1 MFCLH
6 AALLL
11 LPFATLRGA
20 ETSPLQITDRSIIF
34 KHTSTD
40 PKDAANTSGF
50 NQGPSINVLPDGRV
64 MAAWFSSPSEGAESQ
79 RIMQAFS
86 SDQGPTWSEATVL
99 QDFAG
104 KADFDPALFVAG
116 KETFLFFSAFN
127 PQIDIYFRRSSDSA
141 KTWTEPV
148 KLGQPNHTT
157 RSNGIQ
163 LSTGELLVPLHTRGT
178 KAGGVMKSRDGGKT
192 WTRFGAVAN
201 PEGQGGEPTIAE
213 TKSGAIH
220 MLLRTKDGQLWRSIS
235 TDKGETWSTAEK
247 TGLTA
252 TSSASHLLCTRDG
265 TLVLTYNPGPTP
277 LRFPLLMRTS
287 RDEGVNWS
295 EPMRLADW
303 PGKVGGWS
311 VCYPAVTELADGTLV
326 AIWVQ
331 LKSSPGELHGDIHS
345 ARIVLKKESHDEI
358 HLHTPH
364 YAAARATGH
373 TASARLPPC
382 HRRASKDWLAAHS
395 RRARLCR
402 R

>member
-1 MFCLH
+1 MGGMKRPCSMRSTLALLSALLLAPVAALH
-6 AALLL
+6 AAE
-11 LPFATLRGA
+11 A
-20 ETSPLQITDRSIIF
+20 SPIQITHRSVIF
-34 KHTSTD
+34 KHTSTE
-40 PKDAANTSGF
+40 PKDPANTSGF
-50 NQGPSINVLPDGRV
+50 NQGPSIVLLPDGRL

-79 RIMQAFS
+79 RIVQAFS
-86 SDQGPTWSEATVL
+86 SDQGRTWSEAPVL
-99 QDFAG
+99 QDLAG

-127 PQIDIYFRRSSDSA
+127 PQIDIYFRRSSDSG

-148 KLGQPNHTT
+148 KINQPNHTT

-213 TKSGAIH
+213 TKSGAVH

-235 TDKGETWSTAEK
+235 RDKGETWSAPEK

-287 RDEGVNWS
+287 RDEGVTWS
-295 EPMRLADW
+295 EPTLLADR
-303 PGKVGGWS
+303 PAKVGGWS
-311 VCYPAVTELADGTLV
+311 VCYPTLTELPDGTLI
-326 AIWVQ
+326 AIWSQ
-331 LKSSPGELHGDIHS
+331 IKSSPGELFGDIHS
-345 ARIVLKKESHDEI
+345 ARIVLKK
-358 HLHTPH
+358 
-364 YAAARATGH
+364 
-373 TASARLPPC
+373 
-382 HRRASKDWLAAHS
+382 
-395 RRARLCR
+395 
-402 R
+402 